1 MTTDADEETIDAIET
16 FGLAGADADAIARG
30 GCGKLG
36 RIKTLDD
43 ALNQLRLNERTER
56 LTTTTTTTRAFRFP
70 LRSARPRATRVF
82 KIERTRGFH
91 AQGASRRSFSRGK
104 DAILFDTTGGCVTA
118 FRLTDE

>member
-56 LTTTTTTTRAFRFP
+56 LTTTDDARVSFP
-70 LRSARPRATRVF
+70 ASQRSPACDKSV
-82 KIERTRGFH
+82 
-91 AQGASRRSFSRGK
+91 
-104 DAILFDTTGGCVTA
+104 
-118 FRLTDE
+118 

>member
-56 LTTTTTTTRAFRFP
+56 LTTTTRAFRFP

>member
-43 ALNQLRLNERTER
+43 VLNQLMRLNERNER
-56 LTTTTTTTRAFRFP
+56 LTTPTLAF
-70 LRSARPRATRVF
+70 LASQRSPACD
-82 KIERTRGFH
+82 
-91 AQGASRRSFSRGK
+91 RS
-104 DAILFDTTGGCVTA
+104 V
-118 FRLTDE
+118 

>member
-56 LTTTTTTTRAFRFP
+56 LTTDDARVSFP
-70 LRSARPRATRVF
+70 ASQRSPACDKSV
-82 KIERTRGFH
+82 
-91 AQGASRRSFSRGK
+91 
-104 DAILFDTTGGCVTA
+104 
-118 FRLTDE
+118 

>member
-43 ALNQLRLNERTER
+43 VLNQLRRTN
-56 LTTTTTTTRAFRFP
+56 
-70 LRSARPRATRVF
+70 
-82 KIERTRGFH
+82 IERTTDDADARVSFL
-91 AQGASRRSFSRGK
+91 ASQRSPACDKS
-104 DAILFDTTGGCVTA
+104 V
-118 FRLTDE
+118 